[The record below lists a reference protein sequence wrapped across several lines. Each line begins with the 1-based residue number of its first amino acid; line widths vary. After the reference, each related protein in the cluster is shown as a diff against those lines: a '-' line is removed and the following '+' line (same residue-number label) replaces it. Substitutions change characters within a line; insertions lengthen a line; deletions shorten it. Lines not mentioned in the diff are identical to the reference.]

1 MTLKSSE
8 VVMVFEGFV
17 HSAKAYLNTYPR
29 RYENDIDIVDDL
41 YNDTISLRNRTI
53 LSMSNN
59 ADIVKICELCDE
71 LINAINQWR
80 NGIW

>member
-8 VVMVFEGFV
+8 VAMVFEGFV

-29 RYENDIDIVDDL
+29 RYENDINMVDDL

-71 LINAINQWR
+71 LVNAINRWK
-80 NGIW
+80 NGI